1 MKDGTMSMPESQE
14 EESSPSENMQMEL
27 HSKGAVLT
35 KAWSDLFSFI
45 TKYQAELTVKENAVE
60 IADREISMRRKQ
72 LEEMKPMVEAGNDEI
87 SRLQDEIQTKER
99 LLNKSQTEL
108 SMKVRMLQQV
118 QTDLSCNMELLEK
131 ARSELLDRQSEH
143 VRDTSDLERLKS
155 ELIIKQEQ
163 ILIKDNLLKKLQ
175 NQLMKENT
183 ELRDQLELERR
194 ALELERRSHELTKK
208 SLREKSKP
216 SHGLSSSHSG
226 NVIEIPDSPPTLDL
240 SVEQAD
246 DFGLSNI
253 ISEAESQSQQTSQLR
268 YSQSQES
275 APSHIGFRSS
285 ETFSTHSSSSMTTMP
300 VKRHWPS
307 QSQSP
312 STSSAQKFA
321 KFSHTPVADS
331 EFPQPG
337 DSYNEGTATQSDVF
351 FPLSVDPDTDSKAG
365 IIDTSASVMYTD
377 SEVLGEGQYSGTMPG
392 TPSSETSD
400 SNQGPQVSMSGAV
413 SSAGLSPGQ
422 VGPDGKLIAPIDFP
436 RRKSRER
443 LTCEHCGYFTMSP
456 WSLRQHVLRH
466 TGERRF
472 ACPICTKR
480 FNRERNLRAH
490 LKIHSRDPIKCD
502 TCGNVYM
509 TEGLLKRHQASHLT
523 DPEKKK
529 KSRKKYSC
537 EYCGYFT
544 ISPALLREH
553 ERRHTGEYFN
563 CEKCDSVFRKKSSLK
578 THMLTHEVDK
588 LFPCET
594 CGKKFLQEADAVA
607 HQKKHTEPQK
617 ETPQK
622 KKKVTCE
629 YCGYFTTI
637 PYRLRDH
644 IRRHIGDTVK
654 CEKCDSVFRNKS
666 TLKKHM
672 LTHEEG
678 RQFLCDLCGKS
689 FPKEADAIAHQKKHT
704 EPQGDEAEEDNKSN
718 RIACHMCDLV
728 LKKSYFKT
736 HMLIHTGEKPI
747 PCPLCDKRF
756 RAKNNLKRHMETHA
770 PRDPFKCGV
779 CGNVYM
785 TEGHLKRHELTH
797 LTE

>member
-422 VGPDGKLIAPIDFP
+422 VGPDGKAAP
-436 RRKSRER
+436 
-443 LTCEHCGYFTMSP
+443 
-456 WSLRQHVLRH
+456 V
-466 TGERRF
+466 
-472 ACPICTKR
+472 
-480 FNRERNLRAH
+480 
-490 LKIHSRDPIKCD
+490 SRDGRPPSKSIWNRLVNSSNLKCEI
-502 TCGNVYM
+502 CG
-509 TEGLLKRHQASHLT
+509 
-523 DPEKKK
+523 
-529 KSRKKYSC
+529 
-537 EYCGYFT
+537 
-544 ISPALLREH
+544 
-553 ERRHTGEYFN
+553 
-563 CEKCDSVFRKKSSLK
+563 
-578 THMLTHEVDK
+578 
-588 LFPCET
+588 
-594 CGKKFLQEADAVA
+594 AVA
-607 HQKKHTEPQK
+607 KHRINYE
-617 ETPQK
+617 
-622 KKKVTCE
+622 
-629 YCGYFTTI
+629 I
-637 PYRLRDH
+637 
-644 IRRHIGDTVK
+644 
-654 CEKCDSVFRNKS
+654 
-666 TLKKHM
+666 HM
-672 LTHEEG
+672 RT
-678 RQFLCDLCGKS
+678 
-689 FPKEADAIAHQKKHT
+689 
-704 EPQGDEAEEDNKSN
+704 
-718 RIACHMCDLV
+718 
-728 LKKSYFKT
+728 
-736 HMLIHTGEKPI
+736 HTGEKPFK
-747 PCPLCDKRF
+747 CNNCGKAFGSR
-756 RAKNNLKRHMETHA
+756 NNLVIHNRLHTGEK
-770 PRDPFKCGV
+770 PYVCNV
-779 CGNVYM
+779 CGK
-785 TEGHLKRHELTH
+785 TFTQLGHLKCHKLSHTIFKF
-797 LTE
+797 

>member
-422 VGPDGKLIAPIDFP
+422 VGPDGKPGSMSLGLKHSQSEVQISNNPLQCQI
-436 RRKSRER
+436 
-443 LTCEHCGYFTMSP
+443 CGALSKHRTNYESHM
-456 WSLRQHVLRH
+456 RRH
-466 TGERRF
+466 TGERPF
-472 ACPICTKR
+472 KCPTCNKAFNTKGSL
-480 FNRERNLRAH
+480 NLH
-490 LKIHSRDPIKCD
+490 LR
-502 TCGNVYM
+502 
-509 TEGLLKRHQASHLT
+509 
-523 DPEKKK
+523 
-529 KSRKKYSC
+529 
-537 EYCGYFT
+537 
-544 ISPALLREH
+544 
-553 ERRHTGEYFN
+553 
-563 CEKCDSVFRKKSSLK
+563 
-578 THMLTHEVDK
+578 
-588 LFPCET
+588 
-594 CGKKFLQEADAVA
+594 
-607 HQKKHTEPQK
+607 
-617 ETPQK
+617 
-622 KKKVTCE
+622 
-629 YCGYFTTI
+629 
-637 PYRLRDH
+637 
-644 IRRHIGDTVK
+644 
-654 CEKCDSVFRNKS
+654 
-666 TLKKHM
+666 
-672 LTHEEG
+672 
-678 RQFLCDLCGKS
+678 
-689 FPKEADAIAHQKKHT
+689 
-704 EPQGDEAEEDNKSN
+704 
-718 RIACHMCDLV
+718 
-728 LKKSYFKT
+728 
-736 HMLIHTGEKPI
+736 IHTGEKPYACEI
-747 PCPLCDKRF
+747 CGKCFSDR
-756 RAKNNLKRHMETHA
+756 RNLKTHSFIHMQ
-770 PRDPFKCGV
+770 R
-779 CGNVYM
+779 Y
-785 TEGHLKRHELTH
+785 
-797 LTE
+797 